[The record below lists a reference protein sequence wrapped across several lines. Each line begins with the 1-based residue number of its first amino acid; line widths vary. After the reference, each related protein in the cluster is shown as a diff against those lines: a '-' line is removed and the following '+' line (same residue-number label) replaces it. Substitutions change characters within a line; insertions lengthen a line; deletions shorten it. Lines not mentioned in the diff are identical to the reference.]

1 MTMLK
6 TRTKCRDQSSAQKDT
21 GPPPFPPGC
30 REGRAEGR
38 HMPSRD
44 GGLAASV
51 LTLRAEEPRT
61 RIADHVAPLIVQR
74 TARPIA
80 TRTSHRIGRR
90 VPGIDDVAGLYRIGR
105 ICRVR

>member
-6 TRTKCRDQSSAQKDT
+6 TRTKCRDQSRMQKNR
-21 GPPPFPPGC
+21 PPTTLPLAG
-30 REGRAEGR
+30 GKAGGR

-61 RIADHVAPLIVQR
+61 RIADYVTPLIVQR